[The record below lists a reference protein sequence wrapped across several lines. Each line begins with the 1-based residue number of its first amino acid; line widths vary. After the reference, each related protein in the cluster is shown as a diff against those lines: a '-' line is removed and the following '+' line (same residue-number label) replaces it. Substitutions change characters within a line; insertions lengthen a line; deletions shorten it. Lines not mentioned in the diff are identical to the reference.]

1 MAVIRAQ
8 TDLKA
13 WDGMVQG
20 VPAGKTRGLRTE
32 PEGTVALKG
41 QGRQQRRFGR
51 NKQRRRR
58 KGRRE
63 WCPGSQVKGLFT
75 GGERLPVLNAAVRSS
90 QGRNLA
96 TEGPY

>member
-1 MAVIRAQ
+1 MAVICAQ

-20 VPAGKTRGLRTE
+20 MHAGKTRGLRTE
-32 PEGTVALKG
+32 PEGTAALKS
-41 QGRQQRRFGR
+41 QEKQQKRFGR
-51 NKQRRRR
+51 NRHRRRR
-58 KGRRE
+58 KSRRE

-90 QGRNLA
+90 
-96 TEGPY
+96 

>member
-41 QGRQQRRFGR
+41 QGKQQRRFGR

-63 WCPGSQVKGLFT
+63 GL
-75 GGERLPVLNAAVRSS
+75 GRSPELRAPQKPHKEDS
-90 QGRNLA
+90 M
-96 TEGPY
+96 